1 MEKNLRKIIPILKRN
16 GVVKAGVF
24 GSYARGEAR
33 KKSDIDILVKFRGK
47 KSLLDMVGLS
57 MELEENLGRKVDLLT
72 YGSVHPLLKDRIMK
86 EEKRIL

>member
-1 MEKNLRKIIPILKRN
+1 MNLRKIIPLLKRH

-24 GSYARGEAR
+24 GSYARGEAGKR
-33 KKSDIDILVKFRGK
+33 SDIDMLVKFSGK
-47 KSLLDMVGLS
+47 KSLLDLVGLS
-57 MELEENLGRKVDLLT
+57 MELEENPGRKVDLLT